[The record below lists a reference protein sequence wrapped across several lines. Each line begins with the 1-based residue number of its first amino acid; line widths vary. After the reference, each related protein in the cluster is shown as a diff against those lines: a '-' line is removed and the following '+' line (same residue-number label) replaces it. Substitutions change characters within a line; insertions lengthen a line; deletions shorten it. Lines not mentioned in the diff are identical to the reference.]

1 MAGMSRFG
9 ELFPLLHTC
18 HPCTTPLHSPPA
30 PLYLCSR
37 LKLHCTASLSD
48 MFEFSPHLITSSCTT
63 KVLRSSCGA
72 TIRIPGDRFL
82 FVTLERLKAKILET
96 PSAPWGQF
104 HQSWLKFMAW
114 WNWCSFKLSMIRS
127 TIWCVALLLTASWGK
142 AYFLSWPFLAISRHF
157 RCIVAALQLLRCSYW
172 GPRQS
177 LTGVVLPDTRWFLRR
192 ESSAPVARRSQL
204 ESHQRLN
211 FRSSSRLR
219 TISLRSH
226 LGLTGINGKKRK
238 KIQCFSLEFCRIWD
252 SVIFLSCTTETE
264 PSTFFSPP

>member
-1 MAGMSRFG
+1 MAGMSRFW

-177 LTGVVLPDTRWFLRR
+177 LTVGGAAWHQMVPTTRIIRTRRQTLPTREPSYDWISGALAG
-192 ESSAPVARRSQL
+192 SAPFHFEVTSVSQ
-204 ESHQRLN
+204 E
-211 FRSSSRLR
+211 
-219 TISLRSH
+219 
-226 LGLTGINGKKRK
+226 
-238 KIQCFSLEFCRIWD
+238 
-252 SVIFLSCTTETE
+252 
-264 PSTFFSPP
+264 